1 MQILSEQAI
10 DELLRCTNPV
20 FEDLYPSGGKD
31 EYAFRG
37 TSFTAKFHDRLY
49 LVTAGH
55 VVSDQSAQNLRVFDP
70 VTAHSLPFKKFH
82 PRKSSEDRDDLAVFE
97 IETTMLG
104 TEELAR
110 LSPILL
116 DQQDGRQLKSLPR
129 DSLFAV
135 KGYPIERGQVNVEA
149 AKLNNR
155 SYEIDGRSGGRLS
168 AGLHNVVYS
177 PDIPI
182 RDLGGMSGAP
192 WIVAGSEA
200 TEWVSLVAGVH
211 ISAAQSGA
219 EISGIFVT
227 AEAL

>member
-1 MQILSEQAI
+1 MQILSEPVI

-20 FEDLYPSGGKD
+20 FEDLYPSGGRD

-37 TSFTAKFHDRLY
+37 TTFTVKFHDRLY
-49 LVTAGH
+49 LVTDGH
-55 VVSDQSAQNLRVFDP
+55 VVHDQVAQNLRVFAT

-82 PRKSSEDRDDLAVFE
+82 PPSEDRDDLAVCE

-116 DQQDGRQLKSLPR
+116 DQQEGRQLKSLPR

-135 KGYPIERGQVNVEA
+135 KGYPIERGQVDVEA

-168 AGLHNVVYS
+168 AGLHNV
-177 PDIPI
+177 
-182 RDLGGMSGAP
+182 L
-192 WIVAGSEA
+192 
-200 TEWVSLVAGVH
+200 
-211 ISAAQSGA
+211 
-219 EISGIFVT
+219 
-227 AEAL
+227 